1 MTASAYDA
9 KIDGIYYNL
18 DKNAK
23 TAEVTYGDSRYYR
36 SLTIPDTISFEDNIY
51 KVTSVGK
58 SACNGCFELYSLTI
72 GNNVTT
78 IGEEAF
84 HGCEISSVTIGNS
97 VKTIGNGAFQFCE
110 RLGSVDLPN
119 SVTSIGDYAFHNCE
133 RLSILTIGNG
143 LTSIGKY
150 AFCCRRLESIVVD
163 NDNKKYD
170 SRDNCNAI
178 IETASNT
185 LILGCAETTIPN
197 SVKTIGDNAFSGCWN
212 LTSFTIPNNITSI
225 GDYAFSGC
233 SYLVSITIPNGVT
246 SIGKEAFYDCLA
258 LSSIDI
264 PASVVS
270 IGEYAFYGCKGL
282 SSINLSDGLKSLGN
296 FAFQNCDAIGSV
308 HIPNSVTAIGKG
320 AFSGCYNL
328 TEITLP
334 NSLACINDS
343 VFSGCQALTS
353 ITLPNGVT
361 SIGNEA
367 FSWCNGLTTIT
378 IPNNVTS
385 IGDQVFEGCEHLT
398 SVTIPKSVSTLGY
411 RVFER
416 CSGLTNMQVE
426 SGNPSYDSRDN
437 CNAIIETAS
446 NTLLYGCMNTQ
457 VPNSVTTIGYEAF
470 SSCSGLTAITLPNG
484 ITNIGHSAFDGCY
497 ALTSINLPEKL
508 KSIGNCAFRDC
519 SSLTSIIIPEG
530 VTTIGEGAFQGCS
543 SLTSITSLILEPFDF
558 SWTVFSGVDKWA
570 TILYVPGRLI
580 EKYKSTSWS
589 SFNHI
594 MGIPDMTLKLVC
606 MVENKDISSDVT
618 IEWRDTKGEIIG
630 NGQTIGC
637 FAGQHLHYSIY
648 LNEDMGHLYH
658 EIVDEPITVG
668 EDSVL
673 ICHLQKIENLD
684 IFGRVSTEDIDKKTV
699 TVHVKQMINGKY
711 EEKFDTQTNSKGEF
725 SLEGYDDDTEII
737 ISCDGYA
744 DAVVHRTSF
753 NGNGDLGV
761 ITLKPITGFVAP
773 VNINFRTVSSED
785 SGANSD
791 LLPGGLYDLELTLR
805 NESTGSD
812 ITDFSVQYNGTLII
826 HSGVNAWN
834 RVSITA
840 KSKKQFFADA
850 TTDYY
855 ADEEGNSV
863 IELNF
868 VELGGVSA
876 TYSESGN
883 SGTAGYLYDSNGNLV
898 EKGIYNGETLQLKHA
913 PEGSYTL
920 ISIGQS
926 ALLSNI
932 SSLSKIIEL
941 NLAEGKDYLRNQL
954 EINNGEITEVS
965 VGNIPK
971 LNESL
976 FLFDGSLL
984 ADKSSVVVGRYV
996 TLYPKVNI
1004 DEELYKKV
1012 NDVYLTIDIPDGC
1025 ELIDNTVFVDRKEQI
1040 YTKDGNTL
1048 SLHLTKEQAQGDI
1061 ALCVVP
1067 VEAKAYNFTAYVS
1080 FDKEITS
1087 SRPLGLVQVE
1097 GEALTL
1103 RVPSTTPY
1111 KTVIVSGIASSN
1123 SEVKIYDG
1131 DVKIGETTSKE
1142 DGTWSTQCEL
1152 YNAYNL
1158 SCHDLIAKV
1167 KTQEGRTFTSG
1178 MKSVE
1183 YDRECIVPSSVS
1195 MTFYNGWHD
1204 ENITVD
1210 FDLMNGTTS
1219 KKHYDFYEETDFTFL
1234 AKFTKNDPELI
1245 DDVNFMVKA
1254 SDGTIRILPA
1264 LFDSKQQAWV
1274 ATSRYNYDKLP
1285 QNVTVDYVCLR
1296 EETDEE
1302 REESIN
1308 ELGKQ
1313 MAAIANHIYN
1323 FIEDKVKME
1332 VIEEDESSALLNFE
1346 SSEPNAYYKYRIE
1359 KILYSEAETMM
1370 KNCQFSYMETEEG
1383 GLGTYTEVT
1392 DYSIIIV
1399 FVDLGEKEAFRITF
1413 SDPYMYAKKRSKSR
1427 INIKGFLSDLGDSF
1441 VDGLEDILGL
1451 ADFAQANNDF
1461 DMMRKRL
1468 KRFENKYAEKRQFTF
1483 NNILAKCPDGT
1494 FRLTQQQRG
1503 RFSNE
1508 MQTSIWPLENKLIE
1522 RYNTYLETYKNK
1534 LGWSVATFV
1543 GTLGLGKYLKSA
1555 KFVNSKLNK
1564 AFQKTLVK
1572 GTSLEESAETLGS
1585 MLGQVSSKAIDEID
1599 KVFSYQDFQGVR
1611 DECKKKTSR
1620 ENKKILNKYADLNER
1635 IMQTYSSCR
1644 KEKNA
1649 TDGKQETFNENNDD
1663 NTITFT
1669 TPPVE
1674 PILDPSGFVYEA
1686 VLSNRLPGVTTTVYQ
1701 KQGSSAVKWNAE
1713 NYSQQNPL
1721 VTDEA
1726 GFYRWDVPQGEWQ
1739 VKYEK
1744 DGYETCYSEWLPV
1757 PPPQLDVNVG
1767 MKQTTPPT
1775 VKQMRGME
1783 SGITIEMSKYM
1794 LPAGM
1799 NKENITV
1806 KKEGS
1811 TMNGKVE
1818 MMDNEQSPTADDV
1831 FVSKVKF
1838 VPDNAFY
1845 AGDEVYVTVKG
1856 NVESYCGVAMG
1867 ADHTQKV
1874 VIEPEITAI
1883 VIDSV
1888 LTIPYG
1894 GTKTVEV
1901 LVMPKEVSAGK
1912 TLNARLSSNLITSLD
1927 NEHIT
1932 IDENGLATLTLNG
1945 DLPGGAQLT
1954 LTMDNTDVSAQ
1965 SRIKVDVEYEVASTP
1980 TSSIRNGEQV
1990 GKGTL
1995 LTLECA
2001 TEGATIYYT
2010 LDGSCPCNEDTRI
2023 RYTGPFALPEG
2034 VVTVKAVA
2042 VAEYLYD
2049 SDVATFIYQVSS
2061 QTGID
2066 TPTAESTSFKAAYHN
2081 GAIVIDDAEGAECQV
2096 YDMAGRE
2103 LNAKKQLQAHDALPV
2118 TKTDTYVVYLKWG
2131 NGKTAVRKIARR

>member
-1 MTASAYDA
+1 
-9 KIDGIYYNL
+9 
-18 DKNAK
+18 
-23 TAEVTYGDSRYYR
+23 
-36 SLTIPDTISFEDNIY
+36 
-51 KVTSVGK
+51 
-58 SACNGCFELYSLTI
+58 
-72 GNNVTT
+72 
-78 IGEEAF
+78 
-84 HGCEISSVTIGNS
+84 
-97 VKTIGNGAFQFCE
+97 
-110 RLGSVDLPN
+110 
-119 SVTSIGDYAFHNCE
+119 
-133 RLSILTIGNG
+133 
-143 LTSIGKY
+143 
-150 AFCCRRLESIVVD
+150 
-163 NDNKKYD
+163 
-170 SRDNCNAI
+170 
-178 IETASNT
+178 
-185 LILGCAETTIPN
+185 
-197 SVKTIGDNAFSGCWN
+197 
-212 LTSFTIPNNITSI
+212 
-225 GDYAFSGC
+225 
-233 SYLVSITIPNGVT
+233 
-246 SIGKEAFYDCLA
+246 
-258 LSSIDI
+258 
-264 PASVVS
+264 
-270 IGEYAFYGCKGL
+270 
-282 SSINLSDGLKSLGN
+282 
-296 FAFQNCDAIGSV
+296 
-308 HIPNSVTAIGKG
+308 
-320 AFSGCYNL
+320 
-328 TEITLP
+328 
-334 NSLACINDS
+334 
-343 VFSGCQALTS
+343 
-353 ITLPNGVT
+353 
-361 SIGNEA
+361 
-367 FSWCNGLTTIT
+367 
-378 IPNNVTS
+378 
-385 IGDQVFEGCEHLT
+385 
-398 SVTIPKSVSTLGY
+398 
-411 RVFER
+411 
-416 CSGLTNMQVE
+416 
-426 SGNPSYDSRDN
+426 
-437 CNAIIETAS
+437 
-446 NTLLYGCMNTQ
+446 
-457 VPNSVTTIGYEAF
+457 
-470 SSCSGLTAITLPNG
+470 
-484 ITNIGHSAFDGCY
+484 
-497 ALTSINLPEKL
+497 
-508 KSIGNCAFRDC
+508 
-519 SSLTSIIIPEG
+519 
-530 VTTIGEGAFQGCS
+530 
-543 SLTSITSLILEPFDF
+543 
-558 SWTVFSGVDKWA
+558 
-570 TILYVPGRLI
+570 
-580 EKYKSTSWS
+580 
-589 SFNHI
+589 
-594 MGIPDMTLKLVC
+594 
-606 MVENKDISSDVT
+606 
-618 IEWRDTKGEIIG
+618 
-630 NGQTIGC
+630 
-637 FAGQHLHYSIY
+637 
-648 LNEDMGHLYH
+648 MGHLYH

-826 HSGVNAWN
+826 HSGANAWD
-834 RVSITA
+834 RISVTA
-840 KSKKQFFADA
+840 KSKKKLFAEA
-850 TTDYY
+850 TTEYY
-855 ADEEGNSV
+855 ADEEGTS

-941 NLAEGKDYLRNQL
+941 NLAEGKDYLRSQL
-954 EINNGEITEVS
+954 EISNGEITEVS
-965 VGNIPK
+965 VGSIPK

-996 TLYPKVNI
+996 TLYPKVNV

-1025 ELIDNTVFVDRKEQI
+1025 ELIDNTVFVDRKEQT

-1061 ALCVVP
+1061 ALCVTP

-1087 SRPLGLVQVE
+1087 PRPLGLVQVE

-1111 KTVIVSGIASSN
+1111 KTVIVSGVASSN

-1195 MTFYNGWHD
+1195 MTFYNGWHK
-1204 ENITVD
+1204 ENIMVD

-1234 AKFTKNDPELI
+1234 AKFTKNEPELI
-1245 DDVNFMVKA
+1245 EDVNFMVKA

-1323 FIEDKVKME
+1323 FIEENVE
-1332 VIEEDESSALLNFE
+1332 LSLIEENEQSALFSYEMKGLD
-1346 SSEPNAYYKYRIE
+1346 KYCEYLIE
-1359 KILYSEAETMM
+1359 KMDYAEVDNMMAHYQFIYS
-1370 KNCQFSYMETEEG
+1370 ETEEG
-1383 GLGTYTEVT
+1383 GIGTYTEIT
-1392 DYSIIIV
+1392 NNAITV
-1399 FVDLGEKEAFRITF
+1399 FLADLGNQEAYRITL
-1413 SDPYMYAKKRSKSR
+1413 SIPDLYAKKFSRRKNSK
-1427 INIKGFLSDLGDSF
+1427 NI
-1441 VDGLEDILGL
+1441 
-1451 ADFAQANNDF
+1451 
-1461 DMMRKRL
+1461 
-1468 KRFENKYAEKRQFTF
+1468 F
-1483 NNILAKCPDGT
+1483 NDGT
-1494 FRLTQQQRG
+1494 FLSEFGEIMGCLGDVIGIGEYVNANRDYSYMRMKIGRYREAYRKSSDNTIKKILSKCPEGDYRLTNKQRG
-1503 RFSNE
+1503 DFWNE
-1508 MQTSIWPLENKLIE
+1508 MQELLRKEDKFAEKYDI
-1522 RYNTYLETYKNK
+1522 YLNEYQNK
-1534 LGWSVATFV
+1534 LGWSLATFIGTMGV
-1543 GTLGLGKYLKSA
+1543 GKALGAVGKSA
-1555 KFVNSKLNK
+1555 KFINSKVNTFLKKWLSKNTNAETSAAIWTNTMGTVSNVAVEGADKIFKYKDFNGMKSKILSWSSKRDKEILRGYINLNK
-1564 AFQKTLVK
+1564 RIVQAYST
-1572 GTSLEESAETLGS
+1572 
-1585 MLGQVSSKAIDEID
+1585 
-1599 KVFSYQDFQGVR
+1599 
-1611 DECKKKTSR
+1611 CKKYEPET
-1620 ENKKILNKYADLNER
+1620 
-1635 IMQTYSSCR
+1635 R
-1644 KEKNA
+1644 KV
-1649 TDGKQETFNENNDD
+1649 TDPWQETFNENNDN

-1701 KQGSSAVKWNAE
+1701 KQGGNAVKWNAE

-1811 TMNGKVE
+1811 TMNGKIE

-1883 VIDSV
+1883 VIDSL

-1912 TLNARLSSNLITSLD
+1912 VLNARLSSNLITSLG

-1990 GKGTL
+1990 GKGTM

-2066 TPTAESTSFKAAYHN
+2066 TPTAESTSFKAAYRD

-2118 TKTDTYVVYLKWG
+2118 TKTDTYVVYLKWA